1 MRQAEHVAPPPVA
14 VDSDRTH
21 ANPRWLRAWL
31 TLMDMQIGVVP
42 LPIFLALLV
51 VIGVMTLKGKVP
63 SDLSMSIGVLAVGG
77 FVFMELGK
85 RVRLVSVTGAAAIM
99 AFVIPSALTFYGVI
113 PPQVVQSVQTFTKV
127 SNFLYLYIAIIIV
140 GSIMSMPRQVLIA
153 GFLKIFV
160 PLAAGSVVAG
170 LVGTGVGM
178 AMGFDWVHS
187 LFFIVIPIMAG
198 GLGEGAIPLSLGYS
212 MLMAQP
218 QEALFAQIIPVVML
232 GSFTAVILSGLLN
245 MLGKRYPHL
254 TGEGQLQPGADPLQ
268 ANTAGAD
275 GQPAPSVFDPMALGS
290 GLVTVVGLYL
300 VGTLGQKLFDFPAPI
315 AMLILVVAMK
325 LLRMIPPKIEL
336 AGKDLYAFTSKVV
349 TYPLLFAMGV
359 ALTPWDKFVSAF
371 NVPTLVTVFAT
382 VFSMIATGFAV
393 ARRLRMYPI
402 DVAVVNACHSGQG
415 GTGDIAILTAA
426 NRMALMPFAQIS
438 TRIGGAMT
446 VTLALIAVRYV
457 V

>member
-1 MRQAEHVAPPPVA
+1 
-14 VDSDRTH
+14 
-21 ANPRWLRAWL
+21 
-31 TLMDMQIGVVP
+31 MDVQIGVVP
-42 LPIFLALLV
+42 LPVFAALLL
-51 VIGVMTLKGKVP
+51 VIGVMTAKGKVP

-85 RVRLVSVTGAAAIM
+85 RVRLISVTGAAAIM
-99 AFVIPSALTFYGVI
+99 AFVVPSALTFYGVI
-113 PPQVVQSVQTFTKV
+113 PPQVVESVQTFTKV

-140 GSIMSMPRQVLIA
+140 GSIMSMPREVLVA

-170 LVGTGVGM
+170 VVGTGVGM
-178 AMGFDWVHS
+178 AMGFDWIHS

-212 MLMAQP
+212 MLMDQP
-218 QEALFAQIIPVVML
+218 QEVLFAQIIPVVML

-268 ANTAGAD
+268 ASQTDAA
-275 GQPAPSVFDPMALGS
+275 PAPSVFEPLALGS

-300 VGTLGQKLFDFPAPI
+300 LGTLSQKLFDFPAPI

-325 LLRMIPPKIEL
+325 LLRMIPLKIER

-371 NVPTLVTVFAT
+371 NLPTLVTVFAT

-438 TRIGGAMT
+438 TRIGGAIT

>member
-1 MRQAEHVAPPPVA
+1 
-14 VDSDRTH
+14 
-21 ANPRWLRAWL
+21 
-31 TLMDMQIGVVP
+31 
-42 LPIFLALLV
+42 
-51 VIGVMTLKGKVP
+51 
-63 SDLSMSIGVLAVGG
+63 
-77 FVFMELGK
+77 
-85 RVRLVSVTGAAAIM
+85 
-99 AFVIPSALTFYGVI
+99 
-113 PPQVVQSVQTFTKV
+113 
-127 SNFLYLYIAIIIV
+127 
-140 GSIMSMPRQVLIA
+140 
-153 GFLKIFV
+153 
-160 PLAAGSVVAG
+160 
-170 LVGTGVGM
+170 
-178 AMGFDWVHS
+178 
-187 LFFIVIPIMAG
+187 
-198 GLGEGAIPLSLGYS
+198 
-212 MLMAQP
+212 
-218 QEALFAQIIPVVML
+218 
-232 GSFTAVILSGLLN
+232 

-268 ANTAGAD
+268 ATQAD
-275 GQPAPSVFDPMALGS
+275 GTPAPSVFDPMALGN

-325 LLRMIPPKIEL
+325 LLRMIPLKIER

-371 NVPTLVTVFAT
+371 NLPTLVTVFAT
-382 VFSMIATGFAV
+382 VLSMIATGFAV

-438 TRIGGAMT
+438 TRIGGAIT

>member
-1 MRQAEHVAPPPVA
+1 MRQAEQAAAPPLA
-14 VDSDRTH
+14 VDGSQDR
-21 ANPRWLRAWL
+21 AGKPWLRGWL
-31 TLMDMQIGVVP
+31 KLMSIEIGVVP
-42 LPIFLALLV
+42 LPIFLALLG
-51 VIGVMTLKGKVP
+51 VIGIMTLKGKVP

-77 FVFMELGK
+77 FIFMELGK
-85 RVRLVSVTGAAAIM
+85 RVRLISVTGVAAIM
-99 AFVIPSALTFYGVI
+99 AFVVPSALTFHGVI
-113 PPQVVQSVQTFTKV
+113 PPQVVESVQTFTKV

-140 GSIMSMPRQVLIA
+140 GSIMSMPRDVLVA

-170 LVGTGVGM
+170 GVGTAVGM
-178 AMGFDWVHS
+178 AMGFDWIHS

-212 MLMAQP
+212 ILMAQP

-232 GSFTAVILSGLLN
+232 GSFTAVMLAGLLN

-254 TGEGQLQPGADPLQ
+254 TGEGQLQPGADPMQ
-268 ANTAGAD
+268 AAAD
-275 GQPAPSVFDPMALGS
+275 RKPVPSVFDPMALGS

-300 VGTLGQKLFDFPAPI
+300 LGTLSQKLFDFPAPI

-325 LLRMIPPKIEL
+325 LLRMIPPKIES

-382 VFSMIATGFAV
+382 VFSMIATGFLV

-426 NRMALMPFAQIS
+426 NRMSLMPFAQIS
-438 TRIGGAMT
+438 TRIGGAIT
-446 VTLALIAVRYV
+446 VTLALVAVRYV

>member
-1 MRQAEHVAPPPVA
+1 MATPPGAAQAGRAA
-14 VDSDRTH
+14 
-21 ANPRWLRAWL
+21 ANPGWLRVWL
-31 TLMDMQIGVVP
+31 KLMDVQIGVVP
-42 LPIFLALLV
+42 LPVFVALLL
-51 VIGVMTLKGKVP
+51 VIGVMTWKGKVP

-85 RVRLVSVTGAAAIM
+85 RVRLISVTGAAAIM
-99 AFVIPSALTFYGVI
+99 AFVVPSALTFYGVI
-113 PPQVVQSVQTFTKV
+113 PPQVVESVQTFTKV

-140 GSIMSMPRQVLIA
+140 GSIMSMPREVLVA

-160 PLAAGSVVAG
+160 PLAAGSLVAG
-170 LVGTGVGM
+170 IVGTGVGM
-178 AMGFDWVHS
+178 AMGFDWIHS

-268 ANTAGAD
+268 ATQAD
-275 GQPAPSVFDPMALGS
+275 GTPAPSVFDPMALGN

-325 LLRMIPPKIEL
+325 LLRMIPLKIER

-371 NVPTLVTVFAT
+371 NLPTLVTVFAT
-382 VFSMIATGFAV
+382 VLSMIATGFAV

-438 TRIGGAMT
+438 TRIGGAIT